1 MSTGP
6 TGGSEPVDGRP
17 GRAGPGRPRDPEVDR
32 KVLEAALEVYADLGW
47 AGFNFEA
54 VARRAGVG
62 RPALYRRWLSGRALL
77 VDAIERSGTVLA
89 MADTGTARDQLV
101 DLARQLLAEYL
112 GVRGTAGMRMLVD
125 ARTHPEV
132 FADLVA
138 RRNEARVMAARA
150 IVRRGVSRGELAP
163 GTSATLVL
171 DAVCGAMLNHALATP
186 EHLRKVVA
194 ARGDRYAAE
203 LVDLVLTG
211 TPGITATVT
220 AEPS

>member
-6 TGGSEPVDGRP
+6 TGGSGQVDARA

-77 VDAIERSGTVLA
+77 VDAVERSGMEVVVP
-89 MADTGTARDQLV
+89 DSGTARDQLV
-101 DLARQLLAEYL
+101 ELARQLLAEYL
-112 GVRGTAGMRMLVD
+112 GVRGTVGMRMLVD

-132 FADLVA
+132 FADLFA
-138 RRNEARVMAARA
+138 RRNEARVTAARA
-150 IVRRGVSRGELAP
+150 IVRRGVSRGQLAP

-186 EHLRKVVA
+186 DHLRPVVA
-194 ARGDRYAAE
+194 AGGDRYAAE

-211 TPGITATVT
+211 TPGITPPT
-220 AEPS
+220 APG